1 MNKEQETQNTS
12 KVDWYERYRNIS
24 CQCYGLQ
31 QEVKKLKQV
40 ITILIQ
46 DKPNVDW
53 YEKYINVSAQ
63 CYGLQQEIKKLKQV
77 ITILIQDK

>member
-1 MNKEQETQNTS
+1 MDKE
-12 KVDWYERYRNIS
+12 
-24 CQCYGLQ
+24 
-31 QEVKKLKQV
+31 
-40 ITILIQ
+40 IQ

-63 CYGLQQEIKKLKQV
+63 CYGLQQEIKKLKEI